1 MDGYTRF
8 LEEAGELNQTEH
20 QVHLDNGEYVP
31 ECLYCH
37 AEGRNRD
44 RRNQYSEAAQALLGS
59 AYGRNPHLTIR
70 EAQDALKQIQK
81 EAEQRGKNIGQAIGK
96 ALGWDACAEEVH
108 KQTCCDITDD
118 LIADNP
124 YYSETSKA
132 WKEQH
137 GK

>member
-44 RRNQYSEAAQALLGS
+44 RRNQYSEAAQALLGA

-70 EAQDALKQIQK
+70 EAQEALAQVRREAKVEALK
-81 EAEQRGKNIGQAIGK
+81 
-96 ALGWDACAEEVH
+96 
-108 KQTCCDITDD
+108 D
-118 LIADNP
+118 LADNHTIRIP
-124 YYSETSKA
+124 DILGDKVQAVFTETIWEKLD
-132 WKEQH
+132 ELE
-137 GK
+137 GNND